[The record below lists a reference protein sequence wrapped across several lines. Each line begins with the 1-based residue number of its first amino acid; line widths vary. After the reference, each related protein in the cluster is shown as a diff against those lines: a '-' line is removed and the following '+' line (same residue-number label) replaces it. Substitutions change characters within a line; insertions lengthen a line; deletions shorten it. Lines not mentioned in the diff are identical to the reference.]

1 MNMKRTSIFAGAIG
15 GFAIVGSAVAGMNGI
30 SYDLHG
36 EDLIAGSYTVRV
48 YAELDAGNRL
58 DAVYGNGE
66 FNMTLD
72 YLDGASAY
80 QNGYGG
86 PTSQAINS
94 GFFGMAPSLE
104 WDSYV
109 TIGALYSDGT
119 PFGNNALQDIG
130 INWATW
136 DAGPGDLFCDN
147 GTFFVT
153 PVDPQGEEQGG
164 RVLIAQFT
172 TFSGSGAYD
181 IAFSAGFQGKDDAGV
196 TWQSGHSVMI
206 AVPAPGAVALLGL
219 AGLAGRRRRR
229 A

>member
-1 MNMKRTSIFAGAIG
+1 MMKTIGLMGA
-15 GFAIVGSAVAGMNGI
+15 ACT
-30 SYDLHG
+30 
-36 EDLIAGSYTVRV
+36 LIATAAASADVSGIEIDHLGNMGYGETYRV
-48 YAELDAGNRL
+48 YAVVGDGERI
-58 DAVYGNGE
+58 DAVFGNAVGPLSIDTAAGMS
-66 FNMTLD
+66 F
-72 YLDGASAY
+72 Y

-86 PTSQAINS
+86 NTSMAINS
-94 GFFGMAPSLE
+94 GFFAMVPSLE

-119 PFGNNALQDIG
+119 PFGDNALQDIG
-130 INWATW
+130 IDWATW
-136 DAGPGDLFCDN
+136 DPGPGDLFCDN

-181 IAFSAGFQGKDDAGV
+181 INFSSGFQGKDENGT
-196 TWQSGHSVMI
+196 TWQSSHSVMI